1 MAEPDYAALKEG
13 ARALWSRGDYSK
25 VARILLPVSEQLVDA
40 CAISAGQEVL
50 DVAAGTGNLAI
61 TAAGEGASVVAA
73 DITPALIEVGKVRAE
88 EEGVE
93 IEWVEADA
101 EDLPFEDRRFDCA
114 ASVFGAMFAPRP
126 EVAAR
131 ELFRVVR
138 PGNTVGM
145 ANWTPDGFSGRFFAL
160 WSEFLPSPEGVP
172 APTQW
177 GVEENVAK
185 RFEGLAGTIDIERT
199 SVGWRF
205 DDFDH
210 FLALFENAGPHDA
223 AREAMGSGYGAA
235 VERIRALVDE
245 FNGAED
251 GSIAIESD
259 YLLVVARKR
268 G

>member
-1 MAEPDYAALKEG
+1 MAEPDYAAMKEG

-25 VARILLPVSEQLVDA
+25 IAHILLPVSERLVDA

-61 TAAGEGASVVAA
+61 TAAREGASVVAS
-73 DITPALIEVGKVRAE
+73 DITPALIEMGKARAE

-101 EDLPFEDRRFDCA
+101 EDLPFEDLRFDCA

-145 ANWTPDGFSGRFFAL
+145 ANWTPDGFSGRFFGL
-160 WSEFLPSPEGVP
+160 WSEFLPVP
-172 APTQW
+172 ADVPPPTQW

-199 SVGWRF
+199 SAGFRF
-205 DDFDH
+205 DSFDH
-210 FLALFENAGPHDA
+210 FLATFENAGPHDA
-223 AREAMGSGYGAA
+223 AREAMGSGYGSA
-235 VERIRALVDE
+235 VERIRDLVDE
-245 FNGAED
+245 FNAAED